1 MRECMPHGAG
11 RGVSLRPLLAAGA
24 ILGAAVVYR
33 FVSDWGFLAF
43 GLSGAGNSPASAPGF
58 TPFNAAFLRSMAP
71 QALAL
76 LLLCYWAGRFARR
89 IGRGVRAD
97 AAAAPRCAGAESGA
111 SVIEFAL
118 MLPFLLTLLLL
129 ILQIALIVQAK
140 FVVNYAAFCAVRSA
154 IVTIPAKIYS
164 TQTRRYEKNNQLDLN
179 NPASPKMSIIRRAAA
194 LPCTAVSPVLGPRVF
209 FLTDGTLLPFSHA
222 EELGKVALFFP
233 STGENLLIGGEL
245 VKRAS
250 YAYDKKNTQV
260 EIVRESGEGRHMS
273 DHDLVTAR
281 VTFRYY
287 LAVPIA
293 GRMIGTA
300 YRPGLVSYFFGSAY
314 YAAIHEQYTLPLEG
328 EPLGPGAPESWPDE
342 VETEV
347 FE

>member
-1 MRECMPHGAG
+1 
-11 RGVSLRPLLAAGA
+11 
-24 ILGAAVVYR
+24 VYR

-154 IVTIPAKIYS
+154 IVTIPAKVYS
-164 TQTRRYEKNNQLDLN
+164 TQTRRTEKNNQLEVN
-179 NPASPKMSIIRRAAA
+179 NPTSGKMSIIQRAAA
-194 LPCTAVSPVLGPRVF
+194 LPCTAVSPVLGARMM
-209 FLTDGTLLPFSHA
+209 FLTGTSFLSPSHA
-222 EELGKVALFFP
+222 VPLAQVALFFP
-233 STGENLLIGGEL
+233 GTGEHTLIGQEL
-245 VKRAS
+245 LKRAS
-250 YAYDKKNTQV
+250 YSYDKNNTRV
-260 EIVRESGEGRHMS
+260 EIIGESGQYDNMS
-273 DHDLVTAR
+273 DHELITAR
-281 VTFRYY
+281 VTYRYY
-287 LAVPIA
+287 LTVPIA
-293 GRMIGTA
+293 GRMIGTS
-300 YRPGLVSYFFGSAY
+300 YRPGMFNYVFGSAY
-314 YAAIHEQYTLPLEG
+314 YAPIVEQYTLPLEG
-328 EPLGPGAPESWPDE
+328 EPLVPGDRNDWPDE
-342 VETEV
+342 VETEDY
-347 FE
+347 E